1 LEYGEPKPVRIL
13 SIIRDVFGGFTT
25 MKIRFANLLL
35 VTITLTLA
43 ACTASRA
50 QEPIPTPTSVPAIL
64 PTPLSTVSFDERLL
78 ATVNIADHPLA
89 TANPIGN
96 HPDEIVFAGDFIWV
110 KTENGHVIQIDPTT
124 NEMVSAIKVDTTTDL
139 DHSCQGLGTDGEN
152 VWVCSASGDED
163 SRTIDVVRIDLQ
175 TQSVVETIKVEKNF
189 EQFDMPFLSNQIW
202 VLSGNGDKLI
212 GIDVTTNQP
221 SPAIDLGTRCF
232 QLAGTGKALFAT
244 CAIDNL
250 VLQIDPESR
259 EVIARVTVKNP
270 RNIAATENAIWVVQ
284 DNAIVRLDP
293 QSLNPV
299 LAFTNLPGVGS
310 TGDIFATEEAVWVR
324 QESGFLYRIDP
335 ANNELTEQIKP
346 DQSFTGGSVL
356 ATSDSIWTTAIDDN
370 LLIRLSLR

>member
-1 LEYGEPKPVRIL
+1 MR
-13 SIIRDVFGGFTT
+13 
-25 MKIRFANLLL
+25 IRFLNLFLG
-35 VTITLTLA
+35 TITLTFA
-43 ACTASRA
+43 ACRASPA
-50 QEPIPTPTSVPAIL
+50 QELIPTPTSIPAIL
-64 PTPLSTVSFDERLL
+64 PTPSSIVPFDERLL

-89 TANPIGN
+89 SANRIGN
-96 HPDEIVFAGDFIWV
+96 HPDEIVFAGGFIWV
-110 KTENGHVIQIDPTT
+110 KTENGHIIQVDPAT
-124 NEMVSAIKVDTTTDL
+124 NEMTAAIKVDTTTDV
-139 DHSCQGLGTDGEN
+139 DHYCQGLGTDGEN

-163 SRTIDVVRIDLQ
+163 NRTIDVVRVDLQ
-175 TQSVVETIKVEKNF
+175 TQSIVETVKVEKSF
-189 EQFDMPFLSNQIW
+189 DQFDMPFLSNQIW

-221 SPAIDLGTRCF
+221 NPAIDLGTRCF
-232 QLAGTGKALFAT
+232 QLAVTDKALFAT
-244 CAIDNL
+244 CAPDNL

-259 EVIARVTVKNP
+259 EVTARVTVKNP
-270 RNIAATENAIWVVQ
+270 RNIAATELAIWVVQ

-299 LAFTNLPGVGS
+299 LAFTNLSGLGS

-370 LLIRLSLR
+370 LLIRLSLQR